1 MRENNNNDI
10 DTGENQNEIQLDNLN
25 DNNYKIKLSLE
36 KDLESFEKIKK
47 IEKIVCP
54 ECGEIPILDID
65 NKNYTIQS
73 FCPKNHQINKKLVD
87 YIENSNKKFEDESPE
102 CIKCSTCQKTNKE
115 LKIDINDMY
124 YCRCEKYFCEDCK
137 EKHEEE
143 NEENENEEDENHEEK
158 EDKIIHNLIKYSE
171 IDFKCKCSK
180 EFSDYICYCVN
191 CNKNFCIN
199 CLVEHKSNQKGHQ
212 IINFTDQVEKY
223 LTKEKIEAKKKE
235 FSQQEE
241 NINKF
246 LVNLDEWKEILEL
259 KIRHLKENL
268 KLLVKVN
275 KYLLFNFDKATM
287 NQQTIESTKN
297 LDFSYEPFINEFNN
311 KKKNNILN
319 NERENFNIENN
330 IFEQQYGYLLGL
342 LSYQKNTILA
352 KKEKKSLE
360 RKKIENLNIIK
371 NIPQIETKVE
381 SKITSICQFNKDI
394 LIGDEKG
401 LIHLYKL
408 DQNLTK
414 IFTISDNPSKEI
426 NYLCPLKNKYFISSN
441 EDEIKIIKIDK
452 TDNKTQYN
460 ILQSFEYNNTEI
472 NEKNDSSEASKDEE
486 NLSKIFP
493 KDHRLTVHPKKK
505 DNKNTNEASYDQEF
519 LQKRSD
525 TMYNKNTEQKMK
537 NNNKKNY
544 YQIMELINNNVIYI
558 DKDKLMRLEPVLNNN
573 YNKKE
578 LSEIK
583 NSDKIICI
591 AEINEN
597 KFCAC
602 FENNEII
609 IFDSNT
615 FSVKGEK
622 TKVKFNDENEKLIK
636 IESINN
642 SMLAGI
648 TKSKIYVI
656 SLVKVN
662 EIKIIR
668 EVDTQMVNID
678 MKIAVNPCKI
688 LIAGYHKNNNYINQ
702 YNFELTKNGMTSSKD
717 DSINSETRINMI
729 FLYGDE
735 KNNAK
740 LVIIHNNNFIKTY
753 LNNNNNNNMV

>member
-54 ECGEIPILDID
+54 ECGKIPILDID

-124 YCRCEKYFCEDCK
+124 YCKCEKYFCEDCK

-191 CNKNFCIN
+191 CNNNFCIN
-199 CLVEHKSNQKGHQ
+199 CLVEHRSNKKGHQ

-223 LTKEKIEAKKKE
+223 LTKEKKKKKKKE
-235 FSQQEE
+235 FSRQEE

-460 ILQSFEYNNTEI
+460 ILQSFEYNNTEM

-505 DNKNTNEASYDQEF
+505 IIKIQMKLHMIKNFYRKGVIRCTI
-519 LQKRSD
+519 K
-525 TMYNKNTEQKMK
+525 TP
-537 NNNKKNY
+537 NKK
-544 YQIMELINNNVIYI
+544 
-558 DKDKLMRLEPVLNNN
+558 
-573 YNKKE
+573 
-578 LSEIK
+578 
-583 NSDKIICI
+583 
-591 AEINEN
+591 
-597 KFCAC
+597 
-602 FENNEII
+602 
-609 IFDSNT
+609 
-615 FSVKGEK
+615 
-622 TKVKFNDENEKLIK
+622 
-636 IESINN
+636 
-642 SMLAGI
+642 
-648 TKSKIYVI
+648 
-656 SLVKVN
+656 
-662 EIKIIR
+662 
-668 EVDTQMVNID
+668 
-678 MKIAVNPCKI
+678 
-688 LIAGYHKNNNYINQ
+688 
-702 YNFELTKNGMTSSKD
+702 
-717 DSINSETRINMI
+717 
-729 FLYGDE
+729 
-735 KNNAK
+735 
-740 LVIIHNNNFIKTY
+740 
-753 LNNNNNNNMV
+753 

>member
-1 MRENNNNDI
+1 M
-10 DTGENQNEIQLDNLN
+10 QNEIRFDNLN
-25 DNNYKIKLSLE
+25 DDNFKIKFSLE
-36 KDLESFEKIKK
+36 KDLETFEKIKK

-54 ECGEIPILDID
+54 DCGKIPILDID

-73 FCPKNHQINKKLVD
+73 FCPENHQINKKLVD
-87 YIENSNKKFEDESPE
+87 YIENSNKKFEEESPE

-115 LKIDINDMY
+115 LKIEINDMY
-124 YCRCEKYFCEDCK
+124 YCRCKKYFCEDCK
-137 EKHEEE
+137 EKHEVE
-143 NEENENEEDENHEEK
+143 NEENENEEDEDHEEK
-158 EDKIIHNLIKYSE
+158 EDEIIHNLIKYSE
-171 IDFKCKCSK
+171 IDFKCDCTK

-199 CLVEHKSNQKGHQ
+199 CLVEHKSEQKGHQ
-212 IINFTDQVEKY
+212 IINFTEQVEKY
-223 LTKEKIEAKKKE
+223 LTKETIETKKNE

-241 NINKF
+241 KINKF
-246 LVNLDEWKEILEL
+246 FNNLDKWKEILEL

-268 KLLVKVN
+268 KLLIKVN

-287 NQQTIESTKN
+287 NHQTIESTKK
-297 LDFSYEPFINEFNN
+297 LDFSYEQFINEFNN
-311 KKKNNILN
+311 KRNSNILN
-319 NERENFNIENN
+319 NEKENFNVENN

-352 KKEKKSLE
+352 KRENKSLK

-371 NIPQIETKVE
+371 NMPQTETKVE

-408 DQNLTK
+408 DQNLNK

-426 NYLCPLKNKYFISSN
+426 NYLCPLKNQYFISSN

-452 TDNKTQYN
+452 TDNRTQYN
-460 ILQSFEYNNTEI
+460 ILQSFEYNNEI
-472 NEKNDSSEASKDEE
+472 NETNNSSEVSKIGE
-486 NLSKIFP
+486 NLSKISP
-493 KDHRLTVHPKKK
+493 KNQRPTIAPKNK
-505 DNKNTNEASYDQEF
+505 DNKILNEIPFSPEIS
-519 LQKRSD
+519 LQQRSG
-525 TMYNKNTEQKMK
+525 TIFINNTEEKMK
-537 NNNKKNY
+537 SNNKKKNKY
-544 YQIMELINNNVIYI
+544 NYQIIELINDNVIYI

-573 YNKKE
+573 YQKKE

-583 NSDKIICI
+583 NSKKIICI

-615 FSVKGEK
+615 FSQKGEN

-648 TKSKIYVI
+648 TKNKIYVI
-656 SLVKVN
+656 SLVKGN

-668 EVDTQMVNID
+668 EVDTQMINVD

-688 LIAGYHKNNNYINQ
+688 LIAGYHRNNNYINQ
-702 YNFELTKNGMTSSKD
+702 YNFELTKNGITSSKD
-717 DSINSETRINMI
+717 DSINLETRINMI

-735 KNNAK
+735 KKYAK
-740 LVIIHNNNFIKTY
+740 LVFIHNNNFIKTY
-753 LNNNNNNNMV
+753 INNNNNNNMV